1 MARKVDWE
9 RIKTEYITGDIGQR
23 KIAEKYGVSVT
34 TLSSRAKSEK
44 WYRQKCEYKDKVV
57 EKAIRKAANKKADAI
72 SKELKVAAQI
82 STVLDKALK
91 DPKQFNRYV
100 LTESVGDGMT
110 QTVEYVFDKTDMK
123 ALRDAAYAL
132 QTVVKIQRD
141 IRSMDMVLD
150 ADKREQLKLA
160 RRKLELDERRANV
173 TEADEDTTGVVIVAE
188 VLNEESGDEE

>member
-9 RIKTEYITGDIGQR
+9 KIQTEYVTGDISYR
-23 KIAEKYGVSVT
+23 KLAEKYGVNKS
-34 TLSSRAKSEK
+34 TLGNVAAEQKWTKEREK
-44 WYRQKCEYKDKVV
+44 FRTRTRK
-57 EKAIRKAANKKADAI
+57 KAIQKASDKRANEIA
-72 SKELKVAAQI
+72 KELRVAAQI

-100 LTESVGDGMT
+100 LTESVGDGIT

-150 ADKREQLKLA
+150 AEKREQLKLA

-173 TEADEDTTGVVIVAE
+173 VEADEDNTGVVIVAE